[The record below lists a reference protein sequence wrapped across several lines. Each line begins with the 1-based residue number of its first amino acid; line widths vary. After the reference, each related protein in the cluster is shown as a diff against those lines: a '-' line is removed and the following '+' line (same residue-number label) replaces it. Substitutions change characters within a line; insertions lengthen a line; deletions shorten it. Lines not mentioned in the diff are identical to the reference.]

1 MPVLDIGA
9 GQGRNALFLAQNG
22 IKVVAIDPSEVAVNT
37 INEAAKMNNLNIVA
51 IKADFDHF
59 VPPKLPY
66 SAICLFGLIQILSW
80 DEIDRLR
87 EKVDFWLDKN
97 GILFITAFSTDDPSF
112 EKNKKAFRE
121 VGKNSFEGSGGEHR
135 TFLEKDEILSLFINH
150 KVVHHWE
157 GLGEKHRHGD
167 REPHRH
173 GLVHTVFQKS
183 GKHKIW

>member
-1 MPVLDIGA
+1 M
-9 GQGRNALFLAQNG
+9 AQNG

-59 VPPKLPY
+59 VPDSLPY
-66 SAICLFGLIQILSW
+66 SAVCLFGLFQLLSW
-80 DEIDRLR
+80 EEIDHLID
-87 EKVDFWLDKN
+87 KINVWLTLN
-97 GILFITAFSTDDPSF
+97 GLLFIAAFNVDDFSF
-112 EKNKKAFRE
+112 DIYKKTWSS
-121 VGKNSFEGSGGEHR
+121 VGRNSFKKGGNNYR
-135 TFLEKDEILSLFINH
+135 TFLAKDEILTLFKNYEVIY
-150 KVVHHWE
+150 HWE